1 MKIITEKKTKKEVLK
16 KIDKLVEKYTHPS
29 VYSFFAIQGEIIMDL
44 SNLYFDICSIE
55 EEDSNKELIETEF
68 WKE

>member
-1 MKIITEKKTKKEVLK
+1 MKIITEKKTKKEILD

-29 VYSFFAIQGEIIMDL
+29 VYSFFAIQGEIVTDL

-55 EEDSNKELIETEF
+55 EENTNTELIETEF
-68 WKE
+68 